1 MSNPFA
7 GTISPTLKWATKLFI
22 GLILLFPTNSVF
34 AEQEIIQPTETET
47 TQQQKIIHTFEREDC
62 QHCQDQFKF
71 LKELQNEDSSIIIHK
86 YDVTHPVQ
94 KENFQK
100 FATKHNIPQTTPTT
114 IIGNTFF
121 QGFESPETTGTQIQS
136 MLNNI
141 ETQYESIEDVITS
154 ETIENSLI
162 QSLSCNADEECD
174 ATHYTPYLVDIPF
187 LGPRDVKAYSLG
199 SMSLILGFIDGFN
212 PCAMWVLVTFL
223 LILIQIGD
231 RKKMIQIA
239 GLFIVAETIMYYLI
253 LNFWLTAWDFVGL
266 DQIITKAVGLLSI
279 GGAIFFLYEWKTS
292 DGTCK
297 VTNLEQRSKTRNK
310 IKDLVSSPLTI
321 ATSVGIIGLAL
332 SVNIIE
338 FACSIGIPQAFT
350 KILDINNLNSLQ
362 KQFYIFLYT
371 LMYMVDDLIVFGLAF
386 FSIEKIGLTT
396 KYSKWCNL
404 IGGILMLALGL
415 TLIINPE
422 LLA

>member
-1 MSNPFA
+1 MIKSFT
-7 GTISPTLKWATKLFI
+7 GTITPTLKWATLK
-22 GLILLFPTNSVF
+22 ILLALSLIAIPTSL
-34 AEQEIIQPTETET
+34 AASEQST
-47 TQQQKIIHTFEREDC
+47 TNDSTSKIIHMFERSDC
-62 QHCQDQFKF
+62 QHCQDQHQF
-71 LKELQNEDSSIIIHK
+71 LKELQQKDSSITIK
-86 YDVTHPVQ
+86 TYDVTTPEHKSTFQTFTQ
-94 KENFQK
+94 K
-100 FATKHNIPQTTPTT
+100 HDIPQTTPTT

-121 QGFESPETTGTQIQS
+121 QGFETAETTGVQIKSMLLNTPLQYQTIEEVIQS
-136 MLNNI
+136 DSL
-141 ETQYESIEDVITS
+141 
-154 ETIENSLI
+154 ENSLI
-162 QSLSCNADEECD
+162 QSLTCDAEETCD
-174 ATHYTPYLVDIPF
+174 ATHYTPFLVDIPII
-187 LGPRDVKAYSLG
+187 GPTDVKRYTLS

-223 LILIQIGD
+223 LILVQVGD
-231 RKKMIQIA
+231 KKKMLQIA
-239 GLFIVAETIMYYLI
+239 GLFIIAETIMYYLI
-253 LNFWLTAWDFVGL
+253 LNFWLTTWDFIGL
-266 DQIITKAVGLLSI
+266 DQIITTLVGLLSI

-297 VTNLEQRSKTRNK
+297 VTNLEQRSKTRSR
-310 IKDLVSSPLTI
+310 ITDLVSSPLTI

-350 KILDINNLNSLQ
+350 KILDLNNLSTLQ

-396 KYSKWCNL
+396 KYSKLCNL
-404 IGGILMLALGL
+404 IGGILMLILGL
-415 TLIINPE
+415 IMLINPE